1 MRACAPGWKREPIY
15 QLERRLDSLTEA
27 ISGQVQGP
35 IFAASLPI
43 AAQIHVSCV
52 REVSFL
58 KLRTCHLEVVVVIY
72 APDTPTG
79 TGEPPNM
86 EQCMSSEAQEQRERR
101 SGTRTLI
108 DKMLT
113 ERQRM
118 LVLFERVAGVE
129 PYADEMPN
137 NDLLQEFS
145 QILVDYIASGHFG
158 LYERI
163 AEGKERRRGIVKL
176 ADELYPRIANT
187 TQAAIEFNDVC
198 ETANGDSIGG
208 NLSNMLS
215 KLGEEIA
222 VRIEL
227 EDQLISEMIG

>member
-1 MRACAPGWKREPIY
+1 
-15 QLERRLDSLTEA
+15 
-27 ISGQVQGP
+27 
-35 IFAASLPI
+35 
-43 AAQIHVSCV
+43 
-52 REVSFL
+52 
-58 KLRTCHLEVVVVIY
+58 
-72 APDTPTG
+72 
-79 TGEPPNM
+79 M

-118 LVLFERVAGVE
+118 LVLFERVAGIE
-129 PYADEMPN
+129 PYADETPT
-137 NDLLQEFS
+137 DALLQEFS

-163 AEGKERRRGIVKL
+163 SEGKERRRGIVKL
-176 ADELYPRIANT
+176 AEELYPRIANT
-187 TQAAIEFNDVC
+187 TQVAIEFNDAY
-198 ETANGDSIGG
+198 EQANGGSISG

-215 KLGEEIA
+215 KLGEELA

-227 EDQLISEMIG
+227 EDQLICEMIG

>member
-1 MRACAPGWKREPIY
+1 
-15 QLERRLDSLTEA
+15 
-27 ISGQVQGP
+27 
-35 IFAASLPI
+35 
-43 AAQIHVSCV
+43 
-52 REVSFL
+52 
-58 KLRTCHLEVVVVIY
+58 
-72 APDTPTG
+72 
-79 TGEPPNM
+79 
-86 EQCMSSEAQEQRERR
+86 MSSEAQEQRERR

-176 ADELYPRIANT
+176 AGELYPRIANT

-198 ETANGDSIGG
+198 EKANGDGIGG

-215 KLGEEIA
+215 KLGEELA